1 MYGTIIYVSVQVV
14 TNKYTQNMCCL
25 CPLYRFMKTPD
36 RLSALRNARDTIRK
50 RDRKIAK
57 IKVRLESLTSK
68 RGIAVESDVQE
79 EIAQVIQRETPVMES
94 LPASDFRRIFWE
106 QQV

>member
-14 TNKYTQNMCCL
+14 TDKYTQHMCCLCPLYRFIYVSVQVVTDKYTQHMCCL

-57 IKVRLESLTSK
+57 IKVRLKSLTSK
-68 RGIAVESDVQE
+68 RGIAVESDV
-79 EIAQVIQRETPVMES
+79 
-94 LPASDFRRIFWE
+94 RRKLLK
-106 QQV
+106 

>member
-1 MYGTIIYVSVQVV
+1 M
-14 TNKYTQNMCCL
+14 N
-25 CPLYRFMKTPD
+25 TPD

-57 IKVRLESLTSK
+57 IKVQLESLTSK

-79 EIAQVIQRETPVMES
+79 EIDQVIQRETSVMEP
-94 LPASDFRRIFWE
+94 LPDFRRIFWE
-106 QQV
+106 QQVYLCEVLLNIIFYLVFLNV

>member
-1 MYGTIIYVSVQVV
+1 MHVIIDGILLCFIIILGKLLHACMVRLFMSVCKWLR
-14 TNKYTQNMCCL
+14 TNIHSIYMCCL

-68 RGIAVESDVQE
+68 RGIAVESDV
-79 EIAQVIQRETPVMES
+79 
-94 LPASDFRRIFWE
+94 RRKLLK
-106 QQV
+106 